1 MPPLPLRTAIP
12 FGPDRTAPASLAVD
26 FAKMMEAS
34 GAVDQFLAWDQLV
47 SWWPK
52 ALWTPENTSL
62 AEVSGDPD
70 SFNDAF
76 MLAAIAA
83 ATTTNLGIG
92 VTTDAVRRGP
102 AELMQAM
109 LTLAGMTNGDA
120 ACLMGAGEIKQCKPF
135 GYKRSQGLTR
145 MEELFEILP
154 RFYDS
159 PEPIDYD
166 GKYWNLKHAWVG
178 SVRPYRP
185 KWWAMG
191 GGPRLINIATT
202 HGDGFV
208 SAIPLV
214 SANPE
219 QWAAKV
225 ADIKQQLE
233 RNGRDPDDFTYGAFF
248 LCAMH
253 EDEELIDKAL
263 DNKMMRW
270 FAAALGR
277 FTPGD
282 WDAEGIEPAYPRD
295 WHYAWKLLP
304 DEVTQD
310 ELDEVDKKV
319 TREMVKKSL
328 FWGDAPTVAND
339 LKAYAEAGAN
349 YFIVAD
355 MLPFTLNAAEAQAA
369 VTRSIDVCRLLKKG
383 N

>member
-1 MPPLPLRTAIP
+1 MAPLPLRTAIP
-12 FGPDRTAPASLAVD
+12 FGPDRTSPASLAVD
-26 FAKMMEAS
+26 FAQAMEAA
-34 GAVDQFLAWDQLV
+34 GVDQFLAWDQLV

-52 ALWTPENTSL
+52 ALWKKENTFL
-62 AEVSGDPD
+62 ADISGDPD

-120 ACLMGAGEIKQCKPF
+120 ACLMGAGELKQCKPF

-154 RFYDS
+154 KFYDS
-159 PEPIDYD
+159 PEPIDYE
-166 GKYWNLKHAWVG
+166 GKYWNLQHAWVG

-191 GGPRLINIATT
+191 GGPRLINIATK

-214 SANPE
+214 SANPD
-219 QWAAKV
+219 QWAKKV
-225 ADIKQQLE
+225 VGIKQQLE
-233 RNGRDPDDFTYGAFF
+233 DNGRDPDDFTYGAFF
-248 LCAMH
+248 LTAMH
-253 EDEELIDKAL
+253 EDEEVIDKAM

-328 FWGDAPTVAND
+328 FWGDAASVAND
-339 LKAYAEAGAN
+339 LKAYADAGAN

-355 MLPFTLNAAEAQAA
+355 MLPFTLEAEEAKAA
-369 VTRSIDVCRLLKKG
+369 VGRSIEVSRLLKKG